1 MGYTFD
7 LGMRKAV
14 EPHNNG
20 EEQEKRGG
28 ELVVYRFVNPS
39 TTQKIWL
46 IGCGEKLRMVS
57 L

>member
-14 EPHNNG
+14 EPQNNG